1 MEMVGLAGD
10 TVMTCATTSAL
21 ARAEMIAKTAETTRS
36 FAFLFIS
43 YLRPL
48 SVRSPCANIVESR
61 AGETNRAEPRINHGE
76 TLKSWRGKLSHAGRG
91 EKLSLALLS

>member
-1 MEMVGLAGD
+1 MLAV
-10 TVMTCATTSAL
+10 TV
-21 ARAEMIAKTAETTRS
+21 S

-61 AGETNRAEPRINHGE
+61 AGETNRAEPRINDGE
-76 TLKSWRGKLSHAGRG
+76 TLKSGRGKLLHAGRG
-91 EKLSLALLS
+91 KSFLSHFSPRATLRA